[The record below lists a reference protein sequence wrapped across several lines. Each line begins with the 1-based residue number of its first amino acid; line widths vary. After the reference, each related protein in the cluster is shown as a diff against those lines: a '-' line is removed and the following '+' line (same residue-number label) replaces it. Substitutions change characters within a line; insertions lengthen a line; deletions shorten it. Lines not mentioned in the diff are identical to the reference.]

1 MFPLN
6 QPPQPVKHNK
16 TLVTVINTGKSRN
29 SFLQNCLKELCFI
42 AAIHEF
48 EVCAVHL
55 TGSENRIADF
65 LSISTGLTSF
75 SLFQKHKQL

>member
-1 MFPLN
+1 MWALYFRGN
-6 QPPQPVKHNK
+6 RIRIMCDNK

-29 SFLQNCLKELCFI
+29 SFLQNYLRELCFI

-55 TGSENRIADF
+55 AGSE
-65 LSISTGLTSF
+65 
-75 SLFQKHKQL
+75 K